1 MLNMDSEK
9 AAVVATGELDM
20 EDVADEDWLRVRVL
34 HLVTEGH
41 AEGERE
47 MVFVPLPL
55 VLGVSLE
62 LVEIEA
68 VWEWEEVSDD
78 DMAGVPDT
86 VEVGLADSPPPV
98 PRDDGLLEY
107 VTDTV
112 GDTVEELDTLRF
124 VPDTVGE
131 GEREREREEVTL
143 VLLVMEGLPVL
154 LWEGLPE

>member
-1 MLNMDSEK
+1 VLIVDSEK

-20 EDVADEDWLRVRVL
+20 EDVPDEDWLRVRVL
-34 HLVTEGH
+34 HLVTEEH

-55 VLGVSLE
+55 VLEDKLE
-62 LVEIEA
+62 LGERVA
-68 VWEWEEVSDD
+68 VWEWEEVTDTD
-78 DMAGVPDT
+78 VVEVPDT

-112 GDTVEELDTLRF
+112 GDTVEELDTSWS

-143 VLLVMEGLPVL
+143 VLFVMEGLPVL